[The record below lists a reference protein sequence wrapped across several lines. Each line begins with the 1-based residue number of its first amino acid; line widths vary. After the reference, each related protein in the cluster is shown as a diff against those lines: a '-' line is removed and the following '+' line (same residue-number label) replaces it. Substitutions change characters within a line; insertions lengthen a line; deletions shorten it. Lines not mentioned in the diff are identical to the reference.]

1 MQSSNHRYLI
11 PLCFIGAMFFAIG
24 FALGV
29 NSYLVPLLEKALAI
43 SSGESYL
50 VIAATFSSFL
60 IFGYPASML
69 IARIGYKRTMAL
81 SFVMFAMANLF

>member
-11 PLCFIGAMFFAIG
+11 PLCFIGVMFFAIG

-60 IFGYPASML
+60 IFGYPA
-69 IARIGYKRTMAL
+69 
-81 SFVMFAMANLF
+81 

>member
-11 PLCFIGAMFFAIG
+11 PLCFIGVMFFAIG

-50 VIAATFSSFL
+50 VDL
-60 IFGYPASML
+60 W
-69 IARIGYKRTMAL
+69 L
-81 SFVMFAMANLF
+81 SRLDAYRPHWL